1 MFLTA
6 LCKQQYAFN
15 KDYAVFKSEEEQ
27 HKLSRNHNL
36 TNEFAT
42 QFFFTFILILK

>member
-27 HKLSRNHNL
+27 HILSRNHNL

-42 QFFFTFILILK
+42 QFFFILLS